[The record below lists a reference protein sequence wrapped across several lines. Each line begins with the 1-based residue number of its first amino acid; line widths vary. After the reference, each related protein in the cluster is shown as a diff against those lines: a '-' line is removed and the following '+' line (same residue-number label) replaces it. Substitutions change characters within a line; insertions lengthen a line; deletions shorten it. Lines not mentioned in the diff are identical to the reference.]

1 MENSG
6 VVHMLINQ
14 KTDDLACMY
23 KLFSRL
29 RDGLKTI
36 SDCVSKYLR
45 EQGKGLVQ
53 EEEDSKQVALGAAA
67 TAAVP
72 VSGGTNAITF
82 VQVILFKSKS
92 LLQKCIN
99 VFFCCRNC

>member
-53 EEEDSKQVALGAAA
+53 EEEDSKQIAIGAAASAAAAA
-67 TAAVP
+67 TAQLG
-72 VSGGTNAITF
+72 GGTNAITF
-82 VQVILFKSKS
+82 VQVDNLYNPNENF
-92 LLQKCIN
+92 
-99 VFFCCRNC
+99 

>member
-53 EEEDSKQVALGAAA
+53 EEEDSKQNALGAAA
-67 TAAVP
+67 AAA
-72 VSGGTNAITF
+72 SAIQCGGGTNAITF
-82 VQVILFKSKS
+82 VQVLFRKNIR
-92 LLQKCIN
+92 LL
-99 VFFCCRNC
+99 